1 VDEVE
6 GGTTMRRLI
15 DIVGETMHN
24 YCYRHRYT
32 LKLTTQVSATIGVE
46 NFIEMHRYPKWM
58 PIKMHLCLEK
68 LILKTLRLDPHRKI
82 HFSKAGIPMHIFHGI
97 ICDYPMKEIIDF
109 LRNPN
114 DRQYFAK
121 RSDRG

>member
-1 VDEVE
+1 MMITQKLLEH
-6 GGTTMRRLI
+6 I
-15 DIVGETMHN
+15 DGM
-24 YCYRHRYT
+24 YDRYYYLHRYT
-32 LKLTTQVSATIGVE
+32 LKTTTRVTARITE
-46 NFIEMHRYPKWM
+46 EFIDMHRYPRWM
-58 PIKMHLCLEK
+58 SIRMHLCLEK
-68 LILKTLRLDPHRKI
+68 IILKIIQLDPHRKTY
-82 HFSKAGIPMHIFHGI
+82 FAKAGIPMHIFHGI